1 MNTPCIIL
9 GSGGHARVLIDAVRL
24 SKIWQI
30 VAALDSNPARHG
42 QLVDG
47 VPIVGDNEQLAD
59 LFAAGVRHAILGIG
73 GTGDNTRRRAI
84 AEHVVQLGFLLAGVT
99 HPSAIVSATAQ
110 VDDSAQILAGA
121 IIGPSATIGRGVL
134 INTRAVIEHD
144 STIGDYAHIS
154 PGAVLSGGVHV
165 GEMAHIGAGAAVR
178 QGVNIGLRAIVGLGA
193 AVVDDVPADIT
204 VVGVPAR
211 PMEKSSAT

>member
-1 MNTPCIIL
+1 M
-9 GSGGHARVLIDAVRL
+9 LIDAVRL
-24 SKIWQI
+24 STIWQI

-47 VPIVGDNEQLAD
+47 IPIVGGNEQLAD
-59 LFAAGVRHAILGIG
+59 LFAAGIRHAILGIG

-99 HPSAIVSATAQ
+99 HPSAIVSSTAQ
-110 VDDSAQILAGA
+110 VNESAQILAGA
-121 IIGPSATIGRGVL
+121 IIGPCATIGRGVL

-144 STIGDYAHIS
+144 STIGDFAHIS
-154 PGAVLSGGVHV
+154 PGAVLSGGGHV
-165 GEMAHIGAGAAVR
+165 GEMAHIGAGASVR
-178 QGVNIGLRAIVGLGA
+178 QGVHIGPRAIVGLGA
-193 AVVDDVPADIT
+193 AVVENVPADIT